1 MATLFTKSIYRSGFA
16 KVALLGLMAFCG
28 VASPVLGQGTVAG
41 KFTLTENTR
50 LGLGKKVLPAG
61 SYKFSVEATGVLQS
75 VKSIQGASQVVQ
87 VIVTPEAKS
96 GPITIIFA
104 MATRSAQAMY
114 SSKLVLAP
122 EKNEMVMQSMFLDQQ
137 GLVLDFDWLSAK
149 GKTAIVAQAARPEAG
164 ASSKATD

>member
-1 MATLFTKSIYRSGFA
+1 MTSLSTKSIYHSTLA
-16 KVALLGLMAFCG
+16 KGALLGLMALCG
-28 VASPVLGQGTVAG
+28 TAGPVFGQETVAG

-50 LGLGKKVLPAG
+50 LGKKFLPAG
-61 SYKFSVEATGVLQS
+61 SYRFSVEATGVMQS
-75 VKSIQGASQVVQ
+75 VKSIQGAPQVVQ

-96 GPITIIFA
+96 RPVTIIFA

-122 EKNEMVMQSMFLDQQ
+122 EKNEMVMHSMFLDQQ

-149 GKTAIVAQAARPEAG
+149 GKTAIIAQAPRPEMIA
-164 ASSKATD
+164 ASKATD

>member
-16 KVALLGLMAFCG
+16 KVALLALMAFCG
-28 VASPVLGQGTVAG
+28 VASPVLGQETVAG
-41 KFTLTENTR
+41 KFTLTESAR
-50 LGLGKKVLPAG
+50 LGKKFLPAG
-61 SYKFSVEATGVLQS
+61 SYKISVEATGVLQS
-75 VKSIQGASQVVQ
+75 VNSIQGAPQVVQ

-122 EKNEMVMQSMFLDQQ
+122 EKNEMVMHSMFLDQQ

-149 GKTAIVAQAARPEAG
+149 GKTAVVAQAARPEAG
-164 ASSKATD
+164 GSSKATD